1 MSVGMW
7 SSTKSELSFKDP
19 YVSRPERWMDKE
31 IARINLVQAMP
42 FPWGQEAALAGS
54 KSMTHAISLDLL
66 TFGKPELYG
75 DEVDHWKVAM
85 AQ

>member
-7 SSTKSELSFKDP
+7 SSTKSELNSKIHMFSD
-19 YVSRPERWMDKE
+19 RRDGWARR
-31 IARINLVQAMP
+31 IARTNLVQATL
-42 FPWGQEAALAGS
+42 FQSGQEAALAGS

>member
-1 MSVGMW
+1 M
-7 SSTKSELSFKDP
+7 
-19 YVSRPERWMDKE
+19 
-31 IARINLVQAMP
+31 QAMP